1 MHSSPSLL
9 FHINHVSALLGRIN
23 PSINDDV
30 CAYFAIE
37 SNIFYILL
45 SSHGADTDND
55 ECVISGASVSA
66 TNADGS
72 SARARENECVALP
85 NK

>member
-1 MHSSPSLL
+1 M

-23 PSINDDV
+23 PSINDDA

-37 SNIFYILL
+37 SNMFYILL

-55 ECVISGASVSA
+55 ECASVSA
-66 TNADGS
+66 TNEDGS
-72 SARARENECVALP
+72 SARARENECVAPP